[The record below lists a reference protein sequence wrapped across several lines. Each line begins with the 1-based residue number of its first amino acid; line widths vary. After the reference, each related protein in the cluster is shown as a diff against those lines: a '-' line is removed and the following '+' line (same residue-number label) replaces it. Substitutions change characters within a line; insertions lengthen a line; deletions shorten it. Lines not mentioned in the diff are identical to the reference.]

1 MAGAQDIIAEQ
12 ISDEAN
18 YRTRIRNMTMKE
30 GMLTASA
37 KDEKTQSVYE
47 TYYSYA
53 EPLTKTAGHRILAI
67 NRGEKEKF
75 LTVKIE
81 APENVSWNTWSARSS
96 KQRIPIR
103 LRL

>member
-1 MAGAQDIIAEQ
+1 M
-12 ISDEAN
+12 
-18 YRTRIRNMTMKE
+18 
-30 GMLTASA
+30 
-37 KDEKTQSVYE
+37 YE

-81 APENVSWNTWSARSS
+81 APEE
-96 KQRIPIR
+96 RILEYLERQVITSR
-103 LRL
+103 ESQYDTGFRRQQWQTATAD